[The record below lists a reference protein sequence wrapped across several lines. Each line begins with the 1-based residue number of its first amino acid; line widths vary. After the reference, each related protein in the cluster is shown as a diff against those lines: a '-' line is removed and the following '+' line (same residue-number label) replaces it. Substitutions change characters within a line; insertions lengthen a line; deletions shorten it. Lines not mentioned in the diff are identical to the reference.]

1 MKKIIVPALTVF
13 TLFAVACGEDP
24 DASGP
29 PILRI
34 TGGVSSDRNSA
45 DQTAGAPE
53 SSSSDK
59 MMWMGQ
65 QHFTAVSDL
74 PSLDS
79 DAPSY
84 VISASDIAKRDLNS
98 LREVFAIK
106 DEFVAQDAN
115 MGGGYLAGEYNT
127 GDLPT
132 MYVSADAMHYWSY
145 QAPWSRL
152 MTDVGCA
159 IPPVAEGD
167 TPSVEPPVAEGD
179 SVTSVEP
186 CSVPTPPENVPSAA
200 QAEDLFEQMLK
211 DLGLK
216 PKDFITES
224 YADEWNANVTGYL
237 TIDGVRTSLSW
248 SASYGADAELVW
260 ASGVLAEVTQAADY
274 PRIGTAQ
281 GIERLNNDQQYG
293 WGGPMARGGIAYDD
307 MAGTSVDKAVASPGA
322 PRALA
327 QGIEPVSEELIGI
340 TVDTAPETLAGTVDT
355 QPETLEGTVDTQ
367 PETLEGTVDSPIE
380 DQEMPVIEIE
390 IVAVEEELLSLY
402 GADGSIYL
410 VPGYAFLAAEE
421 SGWTPRYLVSALPD
435 EFIEEA
441 NTDSVDLPTPDV
453 TGAPTPETI
462 VPETIDPSDPVV
474 DEPNITQEA
483 ADTLLA
489 MTEGD
494 ATKMAL
500 NNGWEVRVG
509 QRDDEMF
516 ALTADWR
523 AIRVT
528 LTIMADEV
536 TKVDVG

>member
-1 MKKIIVPALTVF
+1 MKKILVPVLTVF
-13 TLFAVACGEDP
+13 TLFGVACGDDP

-34 TGGVSSDRNSA
+34 TGEASGSNSSA
-45 DQTAGAPE
+45 DSSLTGAPE
-53 SSSSDK
+53 SDPK

-65 QHFTAVSDL
+65 QHFTAVGDL

-98 LREVFAIK
+98 LRDVFSLK

-115 MGGGYLAGEYNT
+115 MGGGFLAGDYNT
-127 GDLPT
+127 SVSPT

-145 QAPWSRL
+145 QAPWSRS
-152 MTDVGCA
+152 MTEVGCA
-159 IPPVAEGD
+159 TPPVSEGD
-167 TPSVEPPVAEGD
+167 TVPSVEPPVAEGD
-179 SVTSVEP
+179 TDAGVES

-200 QAEDLFEQMLK
+200 QAEDLFDQMLK

-224 YADEWNANVTGYL
+224 YADEWNASVTGYL

-260 ASGVLAEVTQAADY
+260 ASGVLAEVKQAADY
-274 PRIGTAQ
+274 PRIGTAL

-293 WGGPMARGGIAYDD
+293 WGGPMARGGIGFDD
-307 MAGTSVDKAVASPGA
+307 TVVKSQGA

-327 QGIEPVSEELIGI
+327 QGIEPVSEEVVGV
-340 TVDTAPETLAGTVDT
+340 TVDAEPEIMPMTVT
-355 QPETLEGTVDTQ
+355 TEPETLEGTVDIDPVNGEANVTAVA
-367 PETLEGTVDSPIE
+367 PPDG
-380 DQEMPVIEIE
+380 QEMPVIEIE

-402 GADGSIYL
+402 GADGEIYL
-410 VPGYAFLAAEE
+410 VPGYAFLAAQE
-421 SGWTPRYLVSALPD
+421 SGYTPRYLVSALPD
-435 EFIEEA
+435 EFIEQA
-441 NTDSVDLPTPDV
+441 GTDSVDVPTTDV
-453 TGAPTPETI
+453 MEPP
-462 VPETIDPSDPVV
+462 VPETITPGSIDPGGPVV
-474 DEPNITQEA
+474 DAATGITQEA

-489 MTEGD
+489 MTEAE
-494 ATKMAL
+494 ATKMAAS
-500 NNGWEVRVG
+500 NGWVVRVG

-516 ALTADWR
+516 ALTKDYR
-523 AIRVT
+523 LDRVT
-528 LTIMADEV
+528 LTIVADEV

>member
-13 TLFAVACGEDP
+13 TLFAVACGDDP

-34 TGGVSSDRNSA
+34 AGGVSSDRNSA
-45 DQTAGAPE
+45 DSSLTGAPE
-53 SSSSDK
+53 SSGDK

-65 QHFTAVSDL
+65 QHFTAVGDL
-74 PSLDS
+74 PSLDT

-84 VISASDIAKRDLNS
+84 VISASDVAKRDLNS
-98 LREVFAIK
+98 LLKVFSIK

-115 MGGGYLAGEYNT
+115 MGGGFLAGEYNT
-127 GDLPT
+127 GDSPT

-145 QAPWSRL
+145 QAPWSRS

-167 TPSVEPPVAEGD
+167 TVPSVE
-179 SVTSVEP
+179 S

-200 QAEDLFEQMLK
+200 QAEDLFDQMLK

-224 YADEWNANVTGYL
+224 YADEWNASVTGYL

-293 WGGPMARGGIAYDD
+293 WGGPMARGGVVYDD
-307 MAGTSVDKAVASPGA
+307 MAVASPGA

-327 QGIEPVSEELIGI
+327 QGIEPVSEEVVGV
-340 TVDTAPETLAGTVDT
+340 TVDAEPEIMPMTVT
-355 QPETLEGTVDTQ
+355 TE
-367 PETLEGTVDSPIE
+367 PETLEGTVDSPPIA
-380 DQEMPVIEIE
+380 QEMPVIEIE

-402 GADGSIYL
+402 GADGEIYL

-421 SGWTPRYLVSALPD
+421 SGWTPRYSVSALPD

-441 NTDSVDLPTPDV
+441 SIDIDVPTTDV
-453 TGAPTPETI
+453 TETP
-462 VPETIDPSDPVV
+462 VPETIDPSNPVV
-474 DEPNITQEA
+474 DAEIEITQEA
-483 ADTLLA
+483 ADTLLGMA
-489 MTEGD
+489 EGD
-494 ATKMAL
+494 ATKMAA
-500 NNGWEVRVG
+500 NNGWGVRVG

-516 ALTADWR
+516 ALTKDYR
-523 AIRVT
+523 MDRVT
-528 LTIMADEV
+528 LTIVADEV

>member
-1 MKKIIVPALTVF
+1 MF
-13 TLFAVACGEDP
+13 CP

-34 TGGVSSDRNSA
+34 TGEASGSDRSA
-45 DQTAGAPE
+45 DSSLAGAPE
-53 SSSSDK
+53 SSGDK

-84 VISASDIAKRDLNS
+84 VISASDIAKGDLNS
-98 LREVFAIK
+98 LREVFSLK

-115 MGGGYLAGEYNT
+115 MGGGFLAGDYNT
-127 GDLPT
+127 SVSPT
-132 MYVSADAMHYWSY
+132 MYVSADATHYWSY
-145 QAPWSRL
+145 QAPWSRS
-152 MTDVGCA
+152 MTEVGCA
-159 IPPVAEGD
+159 PVAEGD
-167 TPSVEPPVAEGD
+167 T
-179 SVTSVEP
+179 VTSVEP
-186 CSVPTPPENVPSAA
+186 CSTPTPPENVPSAA
-200 QAEDLFEQMLK
+200 QAEELFEQMLK

-260 ASGVLAEVTQAADY
+260 ASGVLAEVTQVADY
-274 PRIGTAQ
+274 PRIGTAE

-293 WGGPMARGGIAYDD
+293 WGGPMARGGIGLDD
-307 MAGTSVDKAVASPGA
+307 TAVQSQGA

-327 QGIEPVSEELIGI
+327 QGIEPVSEEFIGVTI
-340 TVDTAPETLAGTVDT
+340 GT
-355 QPETLEGTVDTQ
+355 E
-367 PETLEGTVDSPIE
+367 PETLEGTVDSPPVA
-380 DQEMPVIEIE
+380 QEMPVIESE

-402 GADGSIYL
+402 GEDGSIYL

-421 SGWTPRYLVSALPD
+421 LGWTPRYMVSALPD

-453 TGAPTPETI
+453 TEAPGS
-462 VPETIDPSDPVV
+462 ETIDPSDPVV
-474 DEPNITQEA
+474 DAEIEITQEA
-483 ADTLLA
+483 ADILLA
-489 MTEGD
+489 MSEGD
-494 ATKMAL
+494 ATKMAA
-500 NNGWEVRVG
+500 NNGWGVRVG

-516 ALTADWR
+516 ALTEDYR
-523 AIRVT
+523 LDRVT
-528 LTIMADEV
+528 LTIMADQV

>member
-13 TLFAVACGEDP
+13 TLFAVACGDDP

-34 TGGVSSDRNSA
+34 AGGVSSDRNSA
-45 DQTAGAPE
+45 DSSLTGAPE
-53 SSSSDK
+53 SSGDK

-65 QHFTAVSDL
+65 QHFTAVGDL
-74 PSLDS
+74 PSLDT

-84 VISASDIAKRDLNS
+84 VISASDVAKRDLNS
-98 LREVFAIK
+98 LLKVFSLK

-115 MGGGYLAGEYNT
+115 MGGGFLAGEYNT
-127 GDLPT
+127 GDSPT
-132 MYVSADAMHYWSY
+132 MYVSADATHSWSY
-145 QAPWSRL
+145 QAPWSRS

-167 TPSVEPPVAEGD
+167 TVPSVEPPVSEG
-179 SVTSVEP
+179 STEAGVEP
-186 CSVPTPPENVPSAA
+186 CSIQVAPENVPSAG
-200 QAEDLFEQMLK
+200 QAEDLFDQMLK

-224 YADEWNANVTGYL
+224 SADDWNANVTGYL

-293 WGGPMARGGIAYDD
+293 WGGPTARGGVVYDD
-307 MAGTSVDKAVASPGA
+307 MAVASPGA

-327 QGIEPVSEELIGI
+327 QGIEPVSEEVVGV
-340 TVDTAPETLAGTVDT
+340 TVDAEPEIMPMTVT
-355 QPETLEGTVDTQ
+355 TE
-367 PETLEGTVDSPIE
+367 PETLEGTVDSPPIA
-380 DQEMPVIEIE
+380 QEMPVIEIE

-421 SGWTPRYLVSALPD
+421 SGWTPRYSVSALPD

-441 NTDSVDLPTPDV
+441 SIDIDVPTTDV
-453 TGAPTPETI
+453 TEVPVPETI

-474 DEPNITQEA
+474 DAVTITQDA
-483 ADTLLA
+483 ADTLLG

-494 ATKMAL
+494 ATKMAG
-500 NNGWEVRVG
+500 NNGWGVRVG

-516 ALTADWR
+516 ALTKDYR
-523 AIRVT
+523 MDRVT
-528 LTIMADEV
+528 LTIVADEV

>member
-1 MKKIIVPALTVF
+1 MKKIIVPVLTVF
-13 TLFAVACGEDP
+13 TLFAVARGD
-24 DASGP
+24 DSVASGL

-34 TGGVSSDRNSA
+34 TGGVSGDGNSA

-59 MMWMGQ
+59 MMWMGP

-74 PSLDS
+74 PALDS

-84 VISASDIAKRDLNS
+84 VISASDVAKRDLNS
-98 LREVFAIK
+98 LREVFAIE

-115 MGGGYLAGEYNT
+115 MGGGYLAGDYNT
-127 GDLPT
+127 GDSPT
-132 MYVSADAMHYWSY
+132 MYVSADAMHYWRY
-145 QAPWSRL
+145 QAPWSRS

-159 IPPVAEGD
+159 SFPVAEGD
-167 TPSVEPPVAEGD
+167 TVPRVE
-179 SVTSVEP
+179 S

-200 QAEDLFEQMLK
+200 QAEDLFLQMLK

-224 YADEWNANVTGYL
+224 YADEWNASVTGYL

-248 SASYGADAELVW
+248 SASYGADAELVG

-274 PRIGTAQ
+274 PRIGTAE

-307 MAGTSVDKAVASPGA
+307 MAVTSVDEAVKSQGA
-322 PRALA
+322 PRAIA
-327 QGIEPVSEELIGI
+327 QGIEPVSEEVVG
-340 TVDTAPETLAGTVDT
+340 V
-355 QPETLEGTVDTQ
+355 TVDTQ
-367 PETLEGTVDSPIE
+367 PETLEGTVDSPPVA
-380 DQEMPVIEIE
+380 QEMPVIEIE

-402 GADGSIYL
+402 GEDGSIYL
-410 VPGYAFLAAEE
+410 VPGYLFLAAEE
-421 SGWTPRYLVSALPD
+421 SGWTPRYVVSALPD

-441 NTDSVDLPTPDV
+441 NTDSVDVPTPDV
-453 TGAPTPETI
+453 TGAPVPETI
-462 VPETIDPSDPVV
+462 VPETINPSDPVV
-474 DEPNITQEA
+474 DAEIEITQEA

-489 MTEGD
+489 MSEGD
-494 ATKMAL
+494 ATKMAA
-500 NNGWEVRVG
+500 NNGWGVRIG
-509 QRDDEMF
+509 QRDDEMY
-516 ALTADWR
+516 ALTKDYR
-523 AIRVT
+523 LDRVT
-528 LTIMADEV
+528 LTIMADQV

>member
-13 TLFAVACGEDP
+13 TLFAVACGDDP

-65 QHFTAVSDL
+65 QHFTAVNDL

-84 VISASDIAKRDLNS
+84 VISASDVAKGDLNS
-98 LREVFAIK
+98 LRKVFSIK

-115 MGGGYLAGEYNT
+115 MGGGYLVGDYNT
-127 GDLPT
+127 SDSPT
-132 MYVSADAMHYWSY
+132 MYVSADATHYWSY
-145 QAPWSRL
+145 QAPWSRS

-167 TPSVEPPVAEGD
+167 TVP
-179 SVTSVEP
+179 SVEP

-200 QAEDLFEQMLK
+200 QAEDLFHQMLK

-224 YADEWNANVTGYL
+224 YADEWNASVTGYL

-248 SASYGADAELVW
+248 SASFGADAELVW

-293 WGGPMARGGIAYDD
+293 WGGPMARGGVVYDD
-307 MAGTSVDKAVASPGA
+307 MAVTSVDEAVASPGA

-327 QGIEPVSEELIGI
+327 QGIEPVSEEVVEV
-340 TVDTAPETLAGTVDT
+340 TVDTEPETLAGTVD
-355 QPETLEGTVDTQ
+355 G
-367 PETLEGTVDSPIE
+367 SPATDE
-380 DQEMPVIEIE
+380 ANVTAVAPPDGQEMPITEIE

-402 GADGSIYL
+402 GADGEIYL

-421 SGWTPRYLVSALPD
+421 SGWTPRYSVSALPD

-441 NTDSVDLPTPDV
+441 STDSVDLPTPDV
-453 TGAPTPETI
+453 PNTDVTDVPVPETI

-474 DEPNITQEA
+474 DAEIEITQEA

-489 MTEGD
+489 MSED
-494 ATKMAL
+494 EAIKMAA

-509 QRDDEMF
+509 QRDDDMY
-516 ALTADWR
+516 ALTEDYR
-523 AIRVT
+523 MDRVT
-528 LTIMADEV
+528 LTIVADEV

>member
-13 TLFAVACGEDP
+13 TLFAVACGDDP

-45 DQTAGAPE
+45 DQMAGAPE

-65 QHFTAVSDL
+65 QHFTAVNDL

-84 VISASDIAKRDLNS
+84 VISASDVAKRDLNS
-98 LREVFAIK
+98 LRKVFSIK

-115 MGGGYLAGEYNT
+115 MGGGYLAGDYNT
-127 GDLPT
+127 SDSPT
-132 MYVSADAMHYWSY
+132 MYVSADATHYWSY
-145 QAPWSRL
+145 QAPWSRS

-167 TPSVEPPVAEGD
+167 TPSVEPPVAGCCIAITVGP

-224 YADEWNANVTGYL
+224 YADEWNASVTGYL

-260 ASGVLAEVTQAADY
+260 ASGWLAEVTQAADY
-274 PRIGTAQ
+274 PRIGTAE

-293 WGGPMARGGIAYDD
+293 WGGPMARGGVAFDD
-307 MAGTSVDKAVASPGA
+307 MAVTSVDEAVASPGA

-327 QGIEPVSEELIGI
+327 QGIEPVSEELIGV
-340 TVDTAPETLAGTVDT
+340 TVDTAPETLAGTVDIDPVNGEANVT
-355 QPETLEGTVDTQ
+355 AVAPPG
-367 PETLEGTVDSPIE
+367 G
-380 DQEMPVIEIE
+380 VIEIE

-441 NTDSVDLPTPDV
+441 STDSVDVPTTDV
-453 TGAPTPETI
+453 TEVPVPETI
-462 VPETIDPSDPVV
+462 VPETIDPSNPVDAV
-474 DEPNITQEA
+474 IITQEV
-483 ADTLLA
+483 ADSLLG

-494 ATKMAL
+494 ATKMAA

-516 ALTADWR
+516 ALTKDYR
-523 AIRVT
+523 LDRVT
-528 LTIMADEV
+528 LTIMADQV

>member
-13 TLFAVACGEDP
+13 TLFAVACGDDP

-65 QHFTAVSDL
+65 QHFTAVNDL

-84 VISASDIAKRDLNS
+84 VISASDVAKGDLNS
-98 LREVFAIK
+98 LRKVFSIK

-115 MGGGYLAGEYNT
+115 MGGGYLVGDYNT
-127 GDLPT
+127 SDSPT
-132 MYVSADAMHYWSY
+132 MYVSADATHYWSY
-145 QAPWSRL
+145 LAPWSRS

-167 TPSVEPPVAEGD
+167 TVP
-179 SVTSVEP
+179 SVEP

-200 QAEDLFEQMLK
+200 QAEDLFHQMLK

-224 YADEWNANVTGYL
+224 YADEWNASVTGYL

-248 SASYGADAELVW
+248 SASFGADAELVW

-293 WGGPMARGGIAYDD
+293 WGGPTARGGVVYDD
-307 MAGTSVDKAVASPGA
+307 MAVASPGA

-327 QGIEPVSEELIGI
+327 QGIEPVSEEVVGV
-340 TVDTAPETLAGTVDT
+340 TVDAEPEIMPMTVT
-355 QPETLEGTVDTQ
+355 TE
-367 PETLEGTVDSPIE
+367 PETLEGTVDSPPIA
-380 DQEMPVIEIE
+380 QEMPVIEIE

-421 SGWTPRYLVSALPD
+421 SGWTPRYSVSALPD

-441 NTDSVDLPTPDV
+441 STDSVDVPTTDV
-453 TGAPTPETI
+453 TEVPVPETI

-474 DEPNITQEA
+474 DAEIEITQEA
-483 ADTLLA
+483 ADTLLG
-489 MTEGD
+489 MTEDD
-494 ATKMAL
+494 ATKMAA
-500 NNGWEVRVG
+500 NNGWGVRVG

-516 ALTADWR
+516 ALTKDYR
-523 AIRVT
+523 LDRVT
-528 LTIMADEV
+528 LTIVADEV

>member
-13 TLFAVACGEDP
+13 TLFAVACGDDP

-34 TGGVSSDRNSA
+34 AGGVSSDRNSA
-45 DQTAGAPE
+45 DSSLTGAPE
-53 SSSSDK
+53 SSGDK

-65 QHFTAVSDL
+65 QHFTAVGDL
-74 PSLDS
+74 PSLDT

-84 VISASDIAKRDLNS
+84 VISASDVAKRDLNS
-98 LREVFAIK
+98 LLKVFSIK

-115 MGGGYLAGEYNT
+115 MGGGFLAGEYNT
-127 GDLPT
+127 GDSPT

-145 QAPWSRL
+145 QAPWSRS

-167 TPSVEPPVAEGD
+167 TVPSVEPPVSEG
-179 SVTSVEP
+179 STEAGVEP

-200 QAEDLFEQMLK
+200 QAEDLFDQMLK

-224 YADEWNANVTGYL
+224 YADEWNASVTGYL

-307 MAGTSVDKAVASPGA
+307 MAVKSQGA

-327 QGIEPVSEELIGI
+327 QGIEPVSEELIGV

-355 QPETLEGTVDTQ
+355 QPETLEGTVD
-367 PETLEGTVDSPIE
+367 SPPIA
-380 DQEMPVIEIE
+380 QEMPVIEIE

-402 GADGSIYL
+402 GEDGLIYL

-421 SGWTPRYLVSALPD
+421 SGWTPRYMVSALPD

-453 TGAPTPETI
+453 TETP
-462 VPETIDPSDPVV
+462 VPETIDPSNPVV

-489 MTEGD
+489 MTED
-494 ATKMAL
+494 EATKTAAD
-500 NNGWEVRVG
+500 NGWEVRVG

-516 ALTADWR
+516 ALTEDWR

-528 LTIMADEV
+528 LTIVADEV

>member
-1 MKKIIVPALTVF
+1 MKKIIVPVLTVF
-13 TLFAVACGEDP
+13 TLFAVACGDDP

-34 TGGVSSDRNSA
+34 AGGVSSDRNSA
-45 DQTAGAPE
+45 DSSLTGAPE
-53 SSSSDK
+53 SSGDK

-65 QHFTAVSDL
+65 QHFTAVGDL

-84 VISASDIAKRDLNS
+84 VISASDVAKRDLNS
-98 LREVFAIK
+98 LREVFSLK

-115 MGGGYLAGEYNT
+115 MGGGYLAGDYNT
-127 GDLPT
+127 SDSPT
-132 MYVSADAMHYWSY
+132 MYVSADATHYWSY
-145 QAPWSRL
+145 LAPWSRS

-167 TPSVEPPVAEGD
+167 TVPSVE
-179 SVTSVEP
+179 S
-186 CSVPTPPENVPSAA
+186 CSVPTPPENVPSAG
-200 QAEDLFEQMLK
+200 QAEGLFDQMLK

-293 WGGPMARGGIAYDD
+293 WGGPMARGGVVYDD
-307 MAGTSVDKAVASPGA
+307 MAGTSVDEAVASQGA

-327 QGIEPVSEELIGI
+327 QGIEPVSEELIGV
-340 TVDTAPETLAGTVDT
+340 TVDTVPEMMPMTVT
-355 QPETLEGTVDTQ
+355 TEPETLEGTD
-367 PETLEGTVDSPIE
+367 GISPVIG
-380 DQEMPVIEIE
+380 DANVTAVAPPDGQEMPVVEIE

-421 SGWTPRYLVSALPD
+421 SGWTPRYSVSALPD

-441 NTDSVDLPTPDV
+441 SIDIDVPTTDV
-453 TGAPTPETI
+453 TEVPVPETI
-462 VPETIDPSDPVV
+462 VPEAIDPSNPVV
-474 DEPNITQEA
+474 DAVTITQDA
-483 ADTLLA
+483 ADTLLG

-494 ATKMAL
+494 ATKMAG
-500 NNGWEVRVG
+500 NNGWGVRVG

-516 ALTADWR
+516 ALTKDYR
-523 AIRVT
+523 MDRVT
-528 LTIMADEV
+528 LTIVADEV

>member
-13 TLFAVACGEDP
+13 TLFAVACGDDP

-34 TGGVSSDRNSA
+34 AGGVSSDRNSA
-45 DQTAGAPE
+45 DSSLVGAPE
-53 SSSSDK
+53 SSGDK

-65 QHFTAVSDL
+65 QYFTAVSDL
-74 PSLDS
+74 PALDS

-84 VISASDIAKRDLNS
+84 VISASDVARRDLNS

-132 MYVSADAMHYWSY
+132 MYVSADVTHYWSY
-145 QAPWSRL
+145 QAPWSRS

-167 TPSVEPPVAEGD
+167 T
-179 SVTSVEP
+179 VTSVEP

-224 YADEWNANVTGYL
+224 YADDWNASVTGYL

-307 MAGTSVDKAVASPGA
+307 MAVTSVDEAVASPGA

-327 QGIEPVSEELIGI
+327 QGIEPVSEELIGV

-355 QPETLEGTVDTQ
+355 QPETLEGTVDI
-367 PETLEGTVDSPIE
+367 IE
-380 DQEMPVIEIE
+380 EYERVIEIE

-402 GADGSIYL
+402 GADGEIYL
-410 VPGYAFLAAEE
+410 VPGYAFLAAQE
-421 SGWTPRYLVSALPD
+421 SGYTPRYLVSALPD
-435 EFIEEA
+435 EFIEQA
-441 NTDSVDLPTPDV
+441 GTDSVDVPTTDV
-453 TGAPTPETI
+453 MEPP
-462 VPETIDPSDPVV
+462 VPETITPGSIDPGGPVV
-474 DEPNITQEA
+474 DAATGITQEA

-489 MTEGD
+489 MTEAE
-494 ATKMAL
+494 ATKMAAS
-500 NNGWEVRVG
+500 NGWVVRVG

-516 ALTADWR
+516 ALTKDYR
-523 AIRVT
+523 LDRVT
-528 LTIMADEV
+528 LTIVADEV

>member
-13 TLFAVACGEDP
+13 TLFAVACGDDP

-34 TGGVSSDRNSA
+34 AGGVSSDRNSA
-45 DQTAGAPE
+45 DSSLTGAPE
-53 SSSSDK
+53 SSGDK

-65 QHFTAVSDL
+65 QHFTAVGDL
-74 PSLDS
+74 PSLDT

-84 VISASDIAKRDLNS
+84 VISASDVAKRDLNS
-98 LREVFAIK
+98 LLKVFSIK

-115 MGGGYLAGEYNT
+115 MGGGFLAGEYNT
-127 GDLPT
+127 GDSPT

-145 QAPWSRL
+145 QAPWSRS

-167 TPSVEPPVAEGD
+167 TVPSVE
-179 SVTSVEP
+179 S

-200 QAEDLFEQMLK
+200 QAEDLFDQMLK

-224 YADEWNANVTGYL
+224 YADEWNASVTGYL

-307 MAGTSVDKAVASPGA
+307 MAVKSQGA

-327 QGIEPVSEELIGI
+327 QGIEPVSEEVVGV
-340 TVDTAPETLAGTVDT
+340 TVDAEPEIMPMTVT
-355 QPETLEGTVDTQ
+355 TE
-367 PETLEGTVDSPIE
+367 PETLEGTVDSPPIA
-380 DQEMPVIEIE
+380 QEMPVIEIE

-402 GADGSIYL
+402 GEDGLIYL

-421 SGWTPRYLVSALPD
+421 SGWTPRYMVSALPD

-441 NTDSVDLPTPDV
+441 NTDSVDLPTTDV
-453 TGAPTPETI
+453 TEVP

-474 DEPNITQEA
+474 DAEIEITQEA
-483 ADTLLA
+483 ADTLLGMA
-489 MTEGD
+489 EGD
-494 ATKMAL
+494 ATKMAA
-500 NNGWEVRVG
+500 NNGWGVRVG

-516 ALTADWR
+516 ALTKDYR
-523 AIRVT
+523 MDRVT
-528 LTIMADEV
+528 LTIVADEV

>member
-13 TLFAVACGEDP
+13 TLFAVACGDDP

-45 DQTAGAPE
+45 DSSLTGAPE
-53 SSSSDK
+53 SSGDK

-65 QHFTAVSDL
+65 QHFTAVGDL

-98 LREVFAIK
+98 LREVFSLK

-127 GDLPT
+127 GDSPT
-132 MYVSADAMHYWSY
+132 MYVSADATHYWSY
-145 QAPWSRL
+145 QAPWSRS

-159 IPPVAEGD
+159 IPPVTEGD

-179 SVTSVEP
+179 TVTSVEP

-200 QAEDLFEQMLK
+200 QADDLFEQMLK

-216 PKDFITES
+216 PKDFIIES

-274 PRIGTAQ
+274 PRIGTAL

-293 WGGPMARGGIAYDD
+293 WGGPMARGGIGFDD
-307 MAGTSVDKAVASPGA
+307 MAVQSQGA

-327 QGIEPVSEELIGI
+327 QGIEPVSEEVVGV
-340 TVDTAPETLAGTVDT
+340 TVDAEPEIMPMTVT
-355 QPETLEGTVDTQ
+355 TEAETLEGTVDIDPVNGEANVTAVA
-367 PETLEGTVDSPIE
+367 PPDG
-380 DQEMPVIEIE
+380 QEMPVIEIE

-402 GADGSIYL
+402 GADGEIYL

-421 SGWTPRYLVSALPD
+421 SGWTPRYMVSALPD

-453 TGAPTPETI
+453 TEAPGPETM
-462 VPETIDPSDPVV
+462 DPSEPVV

-494 ATKMAL
+494 ATKMAA

-516 ALTADWR
+516 ALTKDYR
-523 AIRVT
+523 LDRVT
-528 LTIMADEV
+528 LTIVADEV

>member
-13 TLFAVACGEDP
+13 TLFAVACGDDP

-34 TGGVSSDRNSA
+34 TGGVSGSNSSA
-45 DQTAGAPE
+45 DSSLVGAPE
-53 SSSSDK
+53 SSGDK

-65 QHFTAVSDL
+65 QHFTAVGDL

-98 LREVFAIK
+98 LRDVFSLK

-115 MGGGYLAGEYNT
+115 MGGGYLAGDYNT
-127 GDLPT
+127 SLSPT
-132 MYVSADAMHYWSY
+132 MYVSADATHYWSY
-145 QAPWSRL
+145 QAPWSRT

-159 IPPVAEGD
+159 TPPVAEGD
-167 TPSVEPPVAEGD
+167 TVP
-179 SVTSVEP
+179 SVEP

-200 QAEDLFEQMLK
+200 QAEDLFKQMLK

-224 YADEWNANVTGYL
+224 YADEWNASVTGYL

-307 MAGTSVDKAVASPGA
+307 MAVTSVDEAVASPGA

-327 QGIEPVSEELIGI
+327 QGIEPVSEELIGV

-355 QPETLEGTVDTQ
+355 A

-402 GADGSIYL
+402 GEDGEIYL

-494 ATKMAL
+494 ATKMAA

-516 ALTADWR
+516 ALTKDWR

-528 LTIMADEV
+528 LTIVADEV

>member
-13 TLFAVACGEDP
+13 TLFAVACGDDP

-34 TGGVSSDRNSA
+34 AGGVSSDRNSA
-45 DQTAGAPE
+45 DSSLTGAPE
-53 SSSSDK
+53 SSGDR

-65 QHFTAVSDL
+65 QHFTAVGDL

-84 VISASDIAKRDLNS
+84 VISASDVAKRDLNS
-98 LREVFAIK
+98 LREVFSLK

-115 MGGGYLAGEYNT
+115 MGGGFLAGEYNT
-127 GDLPT
+127 GDSPT

-145 QAPWSRL
+145 QAPWSRS

-167 TPSVEPPVAEGD
+167 TVPSVE
-179 SVTSVEP
+179 S

-200 QAEDLFEQMLK
+200 QAEDLFDQMLK

-307 MAGTSVDKAVASPGA
+307 MAVKSQGA

-327 QGIEPVSEELIGI
+327 QGIEPVSEEVVGV
-340 TVDTAPETLAGTVDT
+340 TVDAEPEIMPMTVT
-355 QPETLEGTVDTQ
+355 TE
-367 PETLEGTVDSPIE
+367 PETLEGTVDSPPIA
-380 DQEMPVIEIE
+380 QEMPVIEIE

-402 GADGSIYL
+402 GEDGLIYL

-421 SGWTPRYLVSALPD
+421 SGWTPRYMVSALPD

-441 NTDSVDLPTPDV
+441 SIDIDVPTTDV
-453 TGAPTPETI
+453 APVAE
-462 VPETIDPSDPVV
+462 
-474 DEPNITQEA
+474 
-483 ADTLLA
+483 
-489 MTEGD
+489 
-494 ATKMAL
+494 
-500 NNGWEVRVG
+500 R
-509 QRDDEMF
+509 
-516 ALTADWR
+516 
-523 AIRVT
+523 
-528 LTIMADEV
+528 
-536 TKVDVG
+536 

>member
-13 TLFAVACGEDP
+13 TLFAVACGDDP

-45 DQTAGAPE
+45 DSSLTGAPE
-53 SSSSDK
+53 SSGDK

-65 QHFTAVSDL
+65 QHFTAVGDL

-84 VISASDIAKRDLNS
+84 VISASDIAKGDLNS
-98 LREVFAIK
+98 LRDVFSLK

-127 GDLPT
+127 GDSPT

-145 QAPWSRL
+145 QAPWSRS

-159 IPPVAEGD
+159 TPPVTEGD

-179 SVTSVEP
+179 TVTSVEP

-224 YADEWNANVTGYL
+224 YADDWNASVTGYL

-293 WGGPMARGGIAYDD
+293 WGGPMARGGVAYDD
-307 MAGTSVDKAVASPGA
+307 IAGTSVDKAVASPGA

-327 QGIEPVSEELIGI
+327 QGIEPVSEEVVGVTVDTEPETMSI
-340 TVDTAPETLAGTVDT
+340 TVDSSPVIGDANVTSVAPPDG
-355 QPETLEGTVDTQ
+355 
-367 PETLEGTVDSPIE
+367 
-380 DQEMPVIEIE
+380 QEMPITEIE

-402 GADGSIYL
+402 GADGEIYL

-441 NTDSVDLPTPDV
+441 STDIDVPSPDV
-453 TGAPTPETI
+453 TEVPVPETI

-474 DEPNITQEA
+474 DAEIEITQEA
-483 ADTLLA
+483 ADTLLG
-489 MTEGD
+489 MTEDD
-494 ATKMAL
+494 ATKMAA
-500 NNGWEVRVG
+500 NNGWGVRVG

-516 ALTADWR
+516 ALTKDYR
-523 AIRVT
+523 LDRVT
-528 LTIMADEV
+528 LTIVADEV

>member
-13 TLFAVACGEDP
+13 TLFAVACGDDP

-34 TGGVSSDRNSA
+34 AGGVSSDRNSA
-45 DQTAGAPE
+45 DSSLTGAPE
-53 SSSSDK
+53 SSGDK

-65 QHFTAVSDL
+65 QHFTAVGDL
-74 PSLDS
+74 PSLDT

-84 VISASDIAKRDLNS
+84 VISASDVAKRDLNS
-98 LREVFAIK
+98 LLKVFSLK

-115 MGGGYLAGEYNT
+115 MGGGFLAGEYNT
-127 GDLPT
+127 GDSPT
-132 MYVSADAMHYWSY
+132 MYVSADATNSWSY
-145 QAPWSRL
+145 QAPWSRS

-167 TPSVEPPVAEGD
+167 TVPSVE
-179 SVTSVEP
+179 S
-186 CSVPTPPENVPSAA
+186 CSVPTPPENVPSAG
-200 QAEDLFEQMLK
+200 QAEDLFDQMLK

-293 WGGPMARGGIAYDD
+293 WGGPTARGGVVYDD
-307 MAGTSVDKAVASPGA
+307 MAVASPGA

-327 QGIEPVSEELIGI
+327 QGIEPVSEEVVGV
-340 TVDTAPETLAGTVDT
+340 TVDAEPEIMPMTVT
-355 QPETLEGTVDTQ
+355 TE
-367 PETLEGTVDSPIE
+367 PETLEGTVDSPPIA
-380 DQEMPVIEIE
+380 QEMPVIEIE

-421 SGWTPRYLVSALPD
+421 SGWTPRYSVSALPD

-441 NTDSVDLPTPDV
+441 STDSVDVPTTDV
-453 TGAPTPETI
+453 TEVPVPETI

-474 DEPNITQEA
+474 DAEIEITQEA
-483 ADTLLA
+483 ADTLLG
-489 MTEGD
+489 MTEDD
-494 ATKMAL
+494 ATKMAA
-500 NNGWEVRVG
+500 NNGWGVRVG

-516 ALTADWR
+516 ALTKDYR
-523 AIRVT
+523 LDRVT
-528 LTIMADEV
+528 LTIVADEV

>member
-13 TLFAVACGEDP
+13 TLFAVACGDDP

-34 TGGVSSDRNSA
+34 AGGVSSDRNSA
-45 DQTAGAPE
+45 DSSLTGAPE
-53 SSSSDK
+53 SSGDK

-65 QHFTAVSDL
+65 QHFTAVGDL
-74 PSLDS
+74 PSLDT

-84 VISASDIAKRDLNS
+84 VISASDVAKRDLNS
-98 LREVFAIK
+98 LLKVFSLK

-115 MGGGYLAGEYNT
+115 MGGGFLAGEYNT
-127 GDLPT
+127 GDSPT
-132 MYVSADAMHYWSY
+132 MYVSADATHYWSY
-145 QAPWSRL
+145 QAPWSRS

-167 TPSVEPPVAEGD
+167 TVPSVE
-179 SVTSVEP
+179 S

-200 QAEDLFEQMLK
+200 QAEDLFDQMLK

-224 YADEWNANVTGYL
+224 YADEWNASVTGYL

-293 WGGPMARGGIAYDD
+293 WGGPMARGGVVYDD
-307 MAGTSVDKAVASPGA
+307 MAVASPGA

-327 QGIEPVSEELIGI
+327 QGIEPVSEEVVGV
-340 TVDTAPETLAGTVDT
+340 TVDAEPEIMPMTVT
-355 QPETLEGTVDTQ
+355 TE
-367 PETLEGTVDSPIE
+367 PETLEGTVDSPPIA
-380 DQEMPVIEIE
+380 QEMPVIEIE

-421 SGWTPRYLVSALPD
+421 SGWTPRYSVSALPD

-441 NTDSVDLPTPDV
+441 STDSVDVPTTDV
-453 TGAPTPETI
+453 TEVPVPETI

-474 DEPNITQEA
+474 DAEIEITQEA
-483 ADTLLA
+483 ADTLLG
-489 MTEGD
+489 MTEDD
-494 ATKMAL
+494 ATKMAA
-500 NNGWEVRVG
+500 NNGWGVRVG

-516 ALTADWR
+516 ALTKDYR
-523 AIRVT
+523 LDRVT
-528 LTIMADEV
+528 LTIVADEV

>member
-13 TLFAVACGEDP
+13 TLFAVACGDDP

-34 TGGVSSDRNSA
+34 AGGVSSDRNSA
-45 DQTAGAPE
+45 DSSLTGAPE
-53 SSSSDK
+53 SSGDK

-65 QHFTAVSDL
+65 QHFTAVGDL
-74 PSLDS
+74 PSLNS

-84 VISASDIAKRDLNS
+84 VISASDVAKRDLNS
-98 LREVFAIK
+98 LREIFSIK

-115 MGGGYLAGEYNT
+115 MGGGYLAGDYNT
-127 GDLPT
+127 SVSPT
-132 MYVSADAMHYWSY
+132 MYVSADATHYWSY
-145 QAPWSRL
+145 QAPWSRS

-167 TPSVEPPVAEGD
+167 TVPSVE
-179 SVTSVEP
+179 S
-186 CSVPTPPENVPSAA
+186 CSVPTAPENVPSAG
-200 QAEDLFEQMLK
+200 QAEDLFDQMLK

-224 YADEWNANVTGYL
+224 YADEWNASVTGYL

-293 WGGPMARGGIAYDD
+293 WGGPAVRGGVAYDD
-307 MAGTSVDKAVASPGA
+307 MVVQSQGAPGA
-322 PRALA
+322 SA
-327 QGIEPVSEELIGI
+327 QGIEPVSEEVVGVTVDTEPETMSI
-340 TVDTAPETLAGTVDT
+340 TVDNPVIGDANVTAVAPPDG
-355 QPETLEGTVDTQ
+355 
-367 PETLEGTVDSPIE
+367 
-380 DQEMPVIEIE
+380 QEMPVIEIE
-390 IVAVEEELLSLY
+390 IVAVEEELLSLN
-402 GADGSIYL
+402 GADGEIYL

-421 SGWTPRYLVSALPD
+421 SGWTPRYSVSALPD
-435 EFIEEA
+435 EFVEEEG
-441 NTDSVDLPTPDV
+441 TDIDVPTTDV
-453 TGAPTPETI
+453 TEVP
-462 VPETIDPSDPVV
+462 VPETIDPSDPVG
-474 DEPNITQEA
+474 DAEIEITQEA
-483 ADTLLA
+483 ADTLLG
-489 MTEGD
+489 MTEEE
-494 ATKMAL
+494 ATKMAG
-500 NNGWEVRVG
+500 NNGWGVRVG

-516 ALTADWR
+516 ALTRDYR
-523 AIRVT
+523 LDRVT
-528 LTIMADEV
+528 LTIVADEV

>member
-13 TLFAVACGEDP
+13 TLFAVACGDDP

-53 SSSSDK
+53 SSGDK

-65 QHFTAVSDL
+65 QHFTAVGDL
-74 PSLDS
+74 PALDS

-84 VISASDIAKRDLNS
+84 VISASDVAKRDLNS
-98 LREVFAIK
+98 LREVFSIK

-127 GDLPT
+127 GDSPT
-132 MYVSADAMHYWSY
+132 MYVSADATHYWSY
-145 QAPWSRL
+145 QAPWSRS

-159 IPPVAEGD
+159 TPPVAEGD
-167 TPSVEPPVAEGD
+167 TPNVEPPVAEGD
-179 SVTSVEP
+179 TVTSVEP
-186 CSVPTPPENVPSAA
+186 CSVPTPPENVPSAE
-200 QAEDLFEQMLK
+200 QAEDLFKQMLK

-224 YADEWNANVTGYL
+224 YADEWNAGVTGYL

-248 SASYGADAELVW
+248 SASFGADAELVW

-307 MAGTSVDKAVASPGA
+307 MAVTSVDEAVASPGA

-327 QGIEPVSEELIGI
+327 QGIEPVAEELIGV
-340 TVDTAPETLAGTVDT
+340 TVDTAPETLA
-355 QPETLEGTVDTQ
+355 GTVDTQ

-410 VPGYAFLAAEE
+410 VPGYAFLAAEQ
-421 SGWTPRYLVSALPD
+421 SGWTPRYVVSALPD

-441 NTDSVDLPTPDV
+441 NTDSVDVPTPDV
-453 TGAPTPETI
+453 TGAPVPETI

-474 DEPNITQEA
+474 DAEIEITQEA

-489 MTEGD
+489 MSEGD
-494 ATKMAL
+494 ATKMAA
-500 NNGWEVRVG
+500 NNGWGVRVG

-516 ALTADWR
+516 ALTKDYR
-523 AIRVT
+523 LDRVT

>member
-13 TLFAVACGEDP
+13 TLFAVACGDDP

-34 TGGVSSDRNSA
+34 AGGVSSDRNSA
-45 DQTAGAPE
+45 DSSLTGAPE
-53 SSSSDK
+53 SSGDK

-65 QHFTAVSDL
+65 QHFTAVGDL
-74 PSLDS
+74 PSLDT

-84 VISASDIAKRDLNS
+84 VISASDVAKGDLNS
-98 LREVFAIK
+98 LREVFSLK

-115 MGGGYLAGEYNT
+115 MGGGYLAGDYNT

-132 MYVSADAMHYWSY
+132 MYVSADATHYWSY
-145 QAPWSRL
+145 QAPWSRS

-167 TPSVEPPVAEGD
+167 TVPSVEPPVSEG
-179 SVTSVEP
+179 STEAGVEP
-186 CSVPTPPENVPSAA
+186 CSIQVAPENVPSAA
-200 QAEDLFEQMLK
+200 QAEDLFDQMLK

-224 YADEWNANVTGYL
+224 YADEWNASVTGYL

-293 WGGPMARGGIAYDD
+293 WGGPMARGGVVYDD
-307 MAGTSVDKAVASPGA
+307 MAVASPGA

-327 QGIEPVSEELIGI
+327 QGIEPVSEEVVGV
-340 TVDTAPETLAGTVDT
+340 TVDAEPEIMPMTVT
-355 QPETLEGTVDTQ
+355 TE
-367 PETLEGTVDSPIE
+367 PETLEGTVDSPPIA
-380 DQEMPVIEIE
+380 QEMPVIEIE

-402 GADGSIYL
+402 GEDGLIYL

-421 SGWTPRYLVSALPD
+421 SGWTPRYMVSALPD

-441 NTDSVDLPTPDV
+441 NTDSVDVPTTDV
-453 TGAPTPETI
+453 TEAPVPETI

-474 DEPNITQEA
+474 DAEIEITQEA
-483 ADTLLA
+483 ADTLLG
-489 MTEGD
+489 MTEDD
-494 ATKMAL
+494 ATKMAA
-500 NNGWEVRVG
+500 NNGWGVRVG

-528 LTIMADEV
+528 LTIVADEV
-536 TKVDVG
+536 TKVEVG

>member
-13 TLFAVACGEDP
+13 TLFAVACGDDP

-34 TGGVSSDRNSA
+34 AGGVSSDRNSA
-45 DQTAGAPE
+45 DSSLTGAPE
-53 SSSSDK
+53 SSGDK

-65 QHFTAVSDL
+65 QHFTAVGDL
-74 PSLDS
+74 PSLDT

-84 VISASDIAKRDLNS
+84 VISASDVAKRDLNS
-98 LREVFAIK
+98 LLKVFSIK

-115 MGGGYLAGEYNT
+115 MGGGFLAGEYNT
-127 GDLPT
+127 GDSPT

-145 QAPWSRL
+145 QAPWSRS

-167 TPSVEPPVAEGD
+167 TVPSVE
-179 SVTSVEP
+179 S

-200 QAEDLFEQMLK
+200 QAEDLFDQMLK

-216 PKDFITES
+216 AKDFITES
-224 YADEWNANVTGYL
+224 YADEWNASVTGYL

-307 MAGTSVDKAVASPGA
+307 MAVKSQGA

-327 QGIEPVSEELIGI
+327 QGIEPVSEEVVGV
-340 TVDTAPETLAGTVDT
+340 TVDAEPEIMPMTVT
-355 QPETLEGTVDTQ
+355 TE
-367 PETLEGTVDSPIE
+367 PETLEGTVDSPPIA
-380 DQEMPVIEIE
+380 QEMPVIEIE

-402 GADGSIYL
+402 GEDGSIYL

-421 SGWTPRYLVSALPD
+421 SGWTPRYSVSALPD

-441 NTDSVDLPTPDV
+441 STDSVDVPTTDV
-453 TGAPTPETI
+453 TEAPVPETI

-474 DEPNITQEA
+474 DAEIEITQEA
-483 ADTLLA
+483 ADTLLG
-489 MTEGD
+489 MTEDD
-494 ATKMAL
+494 ATKMAA
-500 NNGWEVRVG
+500 NNGWGVRVG

-516 ALTADWR
+516 ALTKDYR
-523 AIRVT
+523 LDRVT
-528 LTIMADEV
+528 LTIVADEV

>member
-13 TLFAVACGEDP
+13 TLFAVACGDDP

-34 TGGVSSDRNSA
+34 TGEASGSNTSA
-45 DQTAGAPE
+45 DSSLTGAPE
-53 SSSSDK
+53 SSGDK

-65 QHFTAVSDL
+65 QHFTAVNDL

-84 VISASDIAKRDLNS
+84 VISASDVAKGDLNS
-98 LREVFAIK
+98 LRKVFSIK

-115 MGGGYLAGEYNT
+115 MGGGYLVGDYNT
-127 GDLPT
+127 SDSPT
-132 MYVSADAMHYWSY
+132 MYVSADATHYWSY
-145 QAPWSRL
+145 QAPWSRS

-167 TPSVEPPVAEGD
+167 TVP
-179 SVTSVEP
+179 SVEP

-200 QAEDLFEQMLK
+200 QAEDLFHQMLK

-224 YADEWNANVTGYL
+224 YADEWNASVTGYL

-248 SASYGADAELVW
+248 SASFGADAELVW

-293 WGGPMARGGIAYDD
+293 WGGPMARGGVVYDD
-307 MAGTSVDKAVASPGA
+307 MAVTSVDEAVASPGA

-327 QGIEPVSEELIGI
+327 QGIEPVSEELIGV
-340 TVDTAPETLAGTVDT
+340 TVDTEPETLAGTVTTD
-355 QPETLEGTVDTQ
+355 PETLEGTVDTK
-367 PETLEGTVDSPIE
+367 PETLEGTVDSPPVA
-380 DQEMPVIEIE
+380 QEMPVIEIE

-410 VPGYAFLAAEE
+410 IPGYAFLAAQE

-435 EFIEEA
+435 EFIEEEGA
-441 NTDSVDLPTPDV
+441 DPVDVPKTDVTEPPVPNTDV
-453 TGAPTPETI
+453 TATSG
-462 VPETIDPSDPVV
+462 PETIDPDAPVV
-474 DEPNITQEA
+474 DAEIEITQDA

-489 MTEGD
+489 MTEGY
-494 ATKMAL
+494 ATDTAL
-500 NNGWEVRVG
+500 KYGWEVRVG
-509 QRDDEMF
+509 QRDDMVF
-516 ALTADWR
+516 AVTEDYRLD
-523 AIRVT
+523 RVT
-528 LTIMADEV
+528 LTIVADQV

>member
-13 TLFAVACGEDP
+13 TLFAVACGDDP

-34 TGGVSSDRNSA
+34 AGGVSSDRNSA
-45 DQTAGAPE
+45 DSSLTGAPE
-53 SSSSDK
+53 SSGDK

-65 QHFTAVSDL
+65 QHFTAVGDL
-74 PSLDS
+74 PSLDT

-84 VISASDIAKRDLNS
+84 VISASDVAKRDLNS
-98 LREVFAIK
+98 LRKVFSLK

-115 MGGGYLAGEYNT
+115 MGGGYLAGDYNT

-132 MYVSADAMHYWSY
+132 MYVSADATHYWSY
-145 QAPWSRL
+145 QAPWSRS

-167 TPSVEPPVAEGD
+167 TVPSVEPPVSEG
-179 SVTSVEP
+179 STEAGVEP
-186 CSVPTPPENVPSAA
+186 CSIQVAPENVPSAA
-200 QAEDLFEQMLK
+200 QAEDLFDQMLK

-224 YADEWNANVTGYL
+224 YADEWNASVTGYL

-293 WGGPMARGGIAYDD
+293 WGGPMARGGVVYDD
-307 MAGTSVDKAVASPGA
+307 MAVASPGA

-327 QGIEPVSEELIGI
+327 QGIEPVSEEVVGV
-340 TVDTAPETLAGTVDT
+340 TVDAEPEIMPMTVT
-355 QPETLEGTVDTQ
+355 TE
-367 PETLEGTVDSPIE
+367 PETLEGTVDSPPIA
-380 DQEMPVIEIE
+380 QEMPVIEIE

-402 GADGSIYL
+402 GEDGLIYL

-421 SGWTPRYLVSALPD
+421 SGWTPRYSVSALPD

-453 TGAPTPETI
+453 TETP
-462 VPETIDPSDPVV
+462 VPETIDPSNPVV

-489 MTEGD
+489 MTED
-494 ATKMAL
+494 EATKTAAD
-500 NNGWEVRVG
+500 NGWEVRVG

-516 ALTADWR
+516 ALTMDYR
-523 AIRVT
+523 LDRVT
-528 LTIMADEV
+528 LTIVADEV

>member
-13 TLFAVACGEDP
+13 TLFAVACGDDP

-34 TGGVSSDRNSA
+34 TGGVSSDGNSA
-45 DQTAGAPE
+45 DSSPTGAPE
-53 SSSSDK
+53 SSGDK
-59 MMWMGQ
+59 MMWMAL
-65 QHFTAVSDL
+65 QHFTAVRDL

-98 LREVFAIK
+98 LREVFSIK

-127 GDLPT
+127 GDSPT

-145 QAPWSRL
+145 QAPWSRS

-159 IPPVAEGD
+159 IPPVTEGD

-179 SVTSVEP
+179 TVTSVEP

-200 QAEDLFEQMLK
+200 QAEDLFKQMLK

-224 YADEWNANVTGYL
+224 YADEWNASVTGYL

-307 MAGTSVDKAVASPGA
+307 MAVTSVAEAVASPGA

-327 QGIEPVSEELIGI
+327 QGIEPVSEELIGV

-355 QPETLEGTVDTQ
+355 QPETLEGTIDIR
-367 PETLEGTVDSPIE
+367 EEYE
-380 DQEMPVIEIE
+380 RVIEIE

-402 GADGSIYL
+402 GADGEIYL

-421 SGWTPRYLVSALPD
+421 SGWTPRYMVSALPD

-453 TGAPTPETI
+453 TEVPMPETI
-462 VPETIDPSDPVV
+462 VPGTMDPSEPVV

-494 ATKMAL
+494 ATKMAA

-516 ALTADWR
+516 ALTKDWR

-528 LTIMADEV
+528 LTIVADEV

>member
-13 TLFAVACGEDP
+13 TLFAVACGDDP

-34 TGGVSSDRNSA
+34 AGGVSSDRNSA
-45 DQTAGAPE
+45 DSSLTGAPE
-53 SSSSDK
+53 SSGDK

-65 QHFTAVSDL
+65 QHFTAVGDL
-74 PSLDS
+74 PSLDT

-84 VISASDIAKRDLNS
+84 VISASDVAKRDLNS
-98 LREVFAIK
+98 LLKVFSIK

-115 MGGGYLAGEYNT
+115 MGGGFLAGEYNT
-127 GDLPT
+127 GDSPT

-145 QAPWSRL
+145 QAPWSRS

-167 TPSVEPPVAEGD
+167 TVPSVE
-179 SVTSVEP
+179 S

-200 QAEDLFEQMLK
+200 QAEDLFDQMLK

-216 PKDFITES
+216 AKDFITES
-224 YADEWNANVTGYL
+224 YADEWNASVTGYL

-307 MAGTSVDKAVASPGA
+307 MAVKSQGA

-327 QGIEPVSEELIGI
+327 QGIEPVSEEVVGV
-340 TVDTAPETLAGTVDT
+340 TVDAEPEIMPMTVT
-355 QPETLEGTVDTQ
+355 TE
-367 PETLEGTVDSPIE
+367 PETLEGTVDSPPIA
-380 DQEMPVIEIE
+380 QEMPVIEIE

-402 GADGSIYL
+402 GEDGLIYL

-421 SGWTPRYLVSALPD
+421 SGWTPRYMVSALPD

-441 NTDSVDLPTPDV
+441 NTDSVDLPTTDV
-453 TGAPTPETI
+453 TEVP

-474 DEPNITQEA
+474 DAEIEITQEA
-483 ADTLLA
+483 ADTLLGMA
-489 MTEGD
+489 EGD
-494 ATKMAL
+494 ATKMAA
-500 NNGWEVRVG
+500 NNGWGVRVG

-516 ALTADWR
+516 ALTKDYR
-523 AIRVT
+523 MDRVT
-528 LTIMADEV
+528 LTIVADEV

>member
-13 TLFAVACGEDP
+13 TLFAVACGDDP

-34 TGGVSSDRNSA
+34 TGGVSSDGNSA
-45 DQTAGAPE
+45 DSSPTGAPE
-53 SSSSDK
+53 SSGDK

-65 QHFTAVSDL
+65 QHFTAVRDL

-84 VISASDIAKRDLNS
+84 VISASDIAKGDLNS
-98 LREVFAIK
+98 LREVFSLK

-115 MGGGYLAGEYNT
+115 MGGGFLAGDYNT
-127 GDLPT
+127 SVSPT
-132 MYVSADAMHYWSY
+132 MYVSADATHYWSY
-145 QAPWSRL
+145 QAPWSRS
-152 MTDVGCA
+152 MTEVGCA
-159 IPPVAEGD
+159 TPPVTEGD

-179 SVTSVEP
+179 TVTSVEP

-200 QAEDLFEQMLK
+200 QAEELFEQMLK

-224 YADEWNANVTGYL
+224 YADEWNASVTGYL

-293 WGGPMARGGIAYDD
+293 WGGPMARGGVAYDD
-307 MAGTSVDKAVASPGA
+307 IAGTSVDKAVASPGA

-327 QGIEPVSEELIGI
+327 QGIEPVSEEVVGVTVDTEPETMSI
-340 TVDTAPETLAGTVDT
+340 TVDSSPVIGDANVTAVAPPDG
-355 QPETLEGTVDTQ
+355 
-367 PETLEGTVDSPIE
+367 
-380 DQEMPVIEIE
+380 QEMPITEIE

-402 GADGSIYL
+402 GADGEIYL

-421 SGWTPRYLVSALPD
+421 SGWTPRYMVSALPD

-453 TGAPTPETI
+453 TETP

-474 DEPNITQEA
+474 DAEIEITQEA
-483 ADTLLA
+483 ADILLA
-489 MTEGD
+489 MSEGD
-494 ATKMAL
+494 ATKMAA
-500 NNGWEVRVG
+500 NNGWGVRVG

-516 ALTADWR
+516 ALTEDYR
-523 AIRVT
+523 LDRVT
-528 LTIMADEV
+528 LTIMADQV